1 MNAFEKKAPNL
12 VEQGIKA
19 YVGSALQKCHNN
31 RVVIYYWIVNIG
43 VVLFLAMI
51 AGFYVYFA
59 YSKKLSPVE
68 MRQKML
74 RDHEKVLQQIRIYR
88 TEQDKINQFTDLPPV
103 TISRGEREDPFRE
116 VLMPGNVL
124 PL

>member
-19 YVGSALQKCHNN
+19 YVGSSLQKCHDN
-31 RVVIYYWIVNIG
+31 RVVIYYWIVNVG
-43 VVLFLAMI
+43 VVLFLVMI

-74 RDHEKVLQQIRIYR
+74 RDHDKVLQQIRIYR
-88 TEQDKINQFTDLPPV
+88 SEQEKINQFTDLPPV